1 MTDEY
6 GVQRHILPKQELERL
21 YRSLDN
27 FVADLTV
34 EEFRNDEDAINRVKA
49 LIHQRIRTS

>member
-34 EEFRNDEDAINRVKA
+34 EEYRNNQDAINRVKT
-49 LIHQRIRTS
+49 LIHQRIRD

>member
-6 GVQRHILPKQELERL
+6 GAQRHILPKQELKRL

-34 EEFRNDEDAINRVKA
+34 EEFRNNKDAINRVKT
-49 LIHQRIRTS
+49 LIHQRIRD